1 MLWLRL
7 EMSDILKIDGFD
19 KAIIGVQEGI
29 QPRLVYDL
37 WKIVDTLKKED
48 MSEEDAL
55 DYIAYNITGAY
66 VGESTPVIVDTK
78 RTLEEIQMDL

>member
-1 MLWLRL
+1 
-7 EMSDILKIDGFD
+7 MSDILKIDGFD
-19 KAIIGVQEGI
+19 NAIIGLQEGI

-37 WKIVDTLKKED
+37 WKIVDVLKED

-66 VGESTPVIVDTK
+66 VGESTPVIVDTEK
-78 RTLEEIQMDL
+78 TLEQIEMD

>member
-1 MLWLRL
+1 
-7 EMSDILKIDGFD
+7 MSEILKIDGFD
-19 KAIIGVQEGI
+19 NAVIGVQEGI

-37 WKIVDTLKKED
+37 WKIVDVLKDE

-55 DYIAYNITGAY
+55 DYISYNITGAY

-78 RTLEEIQMDL
+78 RTLDQLD

>member
-1 MLWLRL
+1 
-7 EMSDILKIDGFD
+7 MSDILKIDGFD

-37 WKIVDTLKKED
+37 WKIVDVLTED

-66 VGESTPVIVDTK
+66 VGESTPVIVDTE
-78 RTLEEIQMDL
+78 RTLEQIEMD

>member
-1 MLWLRL
+1 
-7 EMSDILKIDGFD
+7 MSDILKIDGFD
-19 KAIIGVQEGI
+19 NAIIGVQEGI

-37 WKIVDTLKKED
+37 WKIVDVLKED

-66 VGESTPVIVDTK
+66 VGESTPVIVDTE
-78 RTLEEIQMDL
+78 RTLEQIEMD

>member
-1 MLWLRL
+1 
-7 EMSDILKIDGFD
+7 MSDILKIDGFD

-37 WKIVDTLKKED
+37 WKIVDVLKEE

-78 RTLEEIQMDL
+78 RTLDQLD

>member
-1 MLWLRL
+1 
-7 EMSDILKIDGFD
+7 MSDILKIDGFD

-37 WKIVDTLKKED
+37 WKLVDVLTKD

>member
-37 WKIVDTLKKED
+37 WKIVDVLTED

-78 RTLEEIQMDL
+78 RTLEEIQMNL

>member
-1 MLWLRL
+1 MT
-7 EMSDILKIDGFD
+7 DILKIDGFD

-37 WKIVDTLKKED
+37 WKIVDVLTED

-66 VGESTPVIVDTK
+66 VGESTPVIVDTE
-78 RTLEEIQMDL
+78 RTLEQIEMD

>member
-1 MLWLRL
+1 
-7 EMSDILKIDGFD
+7 MSEILKIDGFD
-19 KAIIGVQEGI
+19 NAVIGVQEGI

-37 WKIVDTLKKED
+37 WKIVDVLKEE

-66 VGESTPVIVDTK
+66 VGESTPIIVDTEK
-78 RTLEEIQMDL
+78 TLEQIKMD

>member
-1 MLWLRL
+1 
-7 EMSDILKIDGFD
+7 MSDILKIDGFD
-19 KAIIGVQEGI
+19 DAIIGVQEGI

-37 WKIVDTLKKED
+37 WKIVDVLKQD

-66 VGESTPVIVDTK
+66 VGESTPVIVDTEK
-78 RTLEEIQMDL
+78 TLEQIKMD

>member
-1 MLWLRL
+1 
-7 EMSDILKIDGFD
+7 MSDILKIDGFD

-37 WKIVDTLKKED
+37 WKIVDVLKEE

-66 VGESTPVIVDTK
+66 VGAPTPVIVDTAK
-78 RTLEEIQMDL
+78 TLEQIEMA

>member
-1 MLWLRL
+1 
-7 EMSDILKIDGFD
+7 MSEILKIDGFD
-19 KAIIGVQEGI
+19 NAIIGVQEGI

-37 WKIVDTLKKED
+37 WKIVDVLKDE

-55 DYIAYNITGAY
+55 DYISYNITGAY

-78 RTLEEIQMDL
+78 RTLDQLD

>member
-1 MLWLRL
+1 
-7 EMSDILKIDGFD
+7 MSDILKIDGFD

-37 WKIVDTLKKED
+37 WKMVDILKED

-55 DYIAYNITGAY
+55 DHISYNITGAY
-66 VGESTPVIVDTK
+66 VGESTPVIVDTE
-78 RTLEEIQMDL
+78 RTLEQIEMD

>member
-1 MLWLRL
+1 
-7 EMSDILKIDGFD
+7 MSDILKIDGFD

-37 WKIVDTLKKED
+37 WKIVDVLKKE

-78 RTLEEIQMDL
+78 RTLDQLD

>member
-1 MLWLRL
+1 MT
-7 EMSDILKIDGFD
+7 DILKIDGFD

-37 WKIVDTLKKED
+37 WKIVDVLTED

-66 VGESTPVIVDTK
+66 VGESTPVIVDTEK
-78 RTLEEIQMDL
+78 TLEQIEMD

>member
-1 MLWLRL
+1 MT
-7 EMSDILKIDGFD
+7 DILKIDGFD

-37 WKIVDTLKKED
+37 WKIVDVLTED

-66 VGESTPVIVDTK
+66 VGESTPVIVDTE
-78 RTLEEIQMDL
+78 RRLEQIEMD

>member
-1 MLWLRL
+1 
-7 EMSDILKIDGFD
+7 MSDILKIDGFD
-19 KAIIGVQEGI
+19 NAIIGVQEGI

-37 WKIVDTLKKED
+37 WKIVDVLTED

-66 VGESTPVIVDTK
+66 VGESTPIIVDTEK
-78 RTLEEIQMDL
+78 TLEQIKMD

>member
-1 MLWLRL
+1 
-7 EMSDILKIDGFD
+7 MSDILKIDGLD

-37 WKIVDTLKKED
+37 WKIVDVLTED

>member
-1 MLWLRL
+1 MT
-7 EMSDILKIDGFD
+7 DILKIDGFD
-19 KAIIGVQEGI
+19 EAIIGVQEGI

-37 WKIVDTLKKED
+37 WKIVAVLTEE

-66 VGESTPVIVDTK
+66 VGESTPVIVDTE
-78 RTLEEIQMDL
+78 RTLEQIKMD

>member
-1 MLWLRL
+1 
-7 EMSDILKIDGFD
+7 MSDILKIDGFD
-19 KAIIGVQEGI
+19 NAIIGVQEGI

-37 WKIVDTLKKED
+37 WKIVDVLKEE

-66 VGESTPVIVDTK
+66 VGESTPVIVDTEK
-78 RTLEEIQMDL
+78 TLEQIEMD

>member
-1 MLWLRL
+1 
-7 EMSDILKIDGFD
+7 MSDILKIDGFD

-37 WKIVDTLKKED
+37 WKIVDVLKDE

-78 RTLEEIQMDL
+78 RTLDQLD

>member
-1 MLWLRL
+1 
-7 EMSDILKIDGFD
+7 MSDILKIDGFD

-37 WKIVDTLKKED
+37 WKIVDVLTED

-66 VGESTPVIVDTK
+66 VGESTPVIVDTEK
-78 RTLEEIQMDL
+78 TLEQIKMD

>member
-1 MLWLRL
+1 
-7 EMSDILKIDGFD
+7 MSDILKIDGFD

-37 WKIVDTLKKED
+37 WKIVDVLKEE

-66 VGESTPVIVDTK
+66 VGESTPVIVDTEK
-78 RTLEEIQMDL
+78 TLEQIEMD

>member
-1 MLWLRL
+1 
-7 EMSDILKIDGFD
+7 MSDILKIDGFD
-19 KAIIGVQEGI
+19 NAVIGVQEGI

-37 WKIVDTLKKED
+37 WKIVDVLKDE

-78 RTLEEIQMDL
+78 RTLDQLD

>member
-1 MLWLRL
+1 
-7 EMSDILKIDGFD
+7 MSDILKIDGFD
-19 KAIIGVQEGI
+19 NAIIGVQEGI

-37 WKIVDTLKKED
+37 WKIVDVFKEE

-78 RTLEEIQMDL
+78 RTLDKLD

>member
-1 MLWLRL
+1 MT
-7 EMSDILKIDGFD
+7 DILKIDGFD

-37 WKIVDTLKKED
+37 WKIVDVLTED

-66 VGESTPVIVDTK
+66 VGESTPVIVDTE
-78 RTLEEIQMDL
+78 RTLEQIKMD

>member
-1 MLWLRL
+1 
-7 EMSDILKIDGFD
+7 MSDILKIDGFD

-37 WKIVDTLKKED
+37 WKIVDVLTED
-48 MSEEDAL
+48 MSEEDSL

>member
-37 WKIVDTLKKED
+37 WKIVDVLTED

-78 RTLEEIQMDL
+78 RTLEEIQND

>member
-1 MLWLRL
+1 MN
-7 EMSDILKIDGFD
+7 DILKIDGFD
-19 KAIIGVQEGI
+19 NAIIGVQEGI

-37 WKIVDTLKKED
+37 WKIVDVLTED

-66 VGESTPVIVDTK
+66 VGESTPVIVDTE
-78 RTLEEIQMDL
+78 RTLEQIKMD

>member
-1 MLWLRL
+1 
-7 EMSDILKIDGFD
+7 MSDILKIDGFD

-37 WKIVDTLKKED
+37 WKIVDVLTED

-66 VGESTPVIVDTK
+66 VGEATPVIVDTE
-78 RTLEEIQMDL
+78 RTLEQIEMD

>member
-1 MLWLRL
+1 
-7 EMSDILKIDGFD
+7 MSDILKIDGFD
-19 KAIIGVQEGI
+19 KAVIGVQEGI

-37 WKIVDTLKKED
+37 WKIVDVLTED

>member
-1 MLWLRL
+1 
-7 EMSDILKIDGFD
+7 MSDILKIDGFD

-29 QPRLVYDL
+29 HPRLVYDL
-37 WKIVDTLKKED
+37 WKIVDVLTED

-66 VGESTPVIVDTK
+66 VGESTPVIVDTE
-78 RTLEEIQMDL
+78 RTLEQIEMD

>member
-1 MLWLRL
+1 
-7 EMSDILKIDGFD
+7 MSDILKIDGFD
-19 KAIIGVQEGI
+19 DAIIGVQEGI

-37 WKIVDTLKKED
+37 WKIVDVLKED

-66 VGESTPVIVDTK
+66 VGESTPVIVDTE
-78 RTLEEIQMDL
+78 RTLEQIEMD

>member
-1 MLWLRL
+1 MT
-7 EMSDILKIDGFD
+7 DILKIDGFD
-19 KAIIGVQEGI
+19 EAIIGVQEGI

-37 WKIVDTLKKED
+37 WKIVDVLTEE

-66 VGESTPVIVDTK
+66 VGESTPVIVDTE
-78 RTLEEIQMDL
+78 RTLEQIEMD

>member
-37 WKIVDTLKKED
+37 WKIVDVLTED

>member
-1 MLWLRL
+1 VS
-7 EMSDILKIDGFD
+7 EILKIDGFD
-19 KAIIGVQEGI
+19 NAVIGVQEGI

-37 WKIVDTLKKED
+37 WKIVDVLKEE

-66 VGESTPVIVDTK
+66 VGESTPIIVDTEK
-78 RTLEEIQMDL
+78 TLEQIKMD